1 MEQSATI
8 DIAAPP
14 DRVWQVL
21 SDVEHWP
28 EWTDTVRWVRRVDD
42 GALRTGSQ
50 AKISQPRIPT
60 VDYVVT
66 ELEPGRSFTWVS
78 GGGAALTTAR
88 HVLEPLP
95 GGGTRV
101 LLSVKQEGWLGSF
114 VGRFYRGLTDRYL
127 ATEAAGLKARSE
139 QA

>member
-42 GALRTGSQ
+42 GPLRTGSQ

-114 VGRFYRGLTDRYL
+114 VGRFYRGLTNRYL